1 MPSSHRFRA
10 RIRGRADVG
19 IGPYIYYFFR
29 VIKKAGGCYTPL
41 RRINII
47 VLCGAVCELRVI
59 VMHPTKERHSHTAVP
74 FFYVNLGP
82 FLCSF
87 YIIVN
92 VDLIQV

>member
-1 MPSSHRFRA
+1 MLSA
-10 RIRGRADVG
+10 
-19 IGPYIYYFFR
+19 
-29 VIKKAGGCYTPL
+29 L